1 MEDGLMEKYVKAR
14 KQGNSIVVTIPSN
27 LAVAPGTQYK
37 IEKKDNGEL
46 ILKPSKKMATSL
58 DDLFED
64 WHGSYQRANDLN
76 DWENTKPVGE
86 ELW

>member
-1 MEDGLMEKYVKAR
+1 MEDRPMEKYVKAR

-37 IEKKDNGEL
+37 VEKKDNGEL

-58 DDLFED
+58 DSLFKD
-64 WHGSYQRANDLN
+64 WHGSYQRAHDLD

>member
-1 MEDGLMEKYVKAR
+1 MEKYVKAR

-37 IEKKDNGEL
+37 VEKKDNGEL
-46 ILKPSKKMATSL
+46 ILKPSKKIATTL
-58 DDLFED
+58 DDLFKD
-64 WHGSYQRANDLN
+64 WHGSYRRASDLE
-76 DWENTKPVGE
+76 DWDNAKPVGE

>member
-1 MEDGLMEKYVKAR
+1 MEAKTMEKYVKAR

-27 LAVAPGTQYK
+27 LAVTPGTKYRV
-37 IEKKDNGEL
+37 EKRENGDL
-46 ILKPSKKMATSL
+46 ILKPSKQIATSL
-58 DDLFED
+58 DDLFRD
-64 WHGSYQRANDLN
+64 WHGTYQRADDLN

>member
-1 MEDGLMEKYVKAR
+1 MEKYVKAR

-37 IEKKDNGEL
+37 VEKKDNGEL
-46 ILKPSKKMATSL
+46 ILKPAKKMATSL
-58 DDLFED
+58 DGLFED
-64 WHGSYQRANDLN
+64 WHGDYQRAHDLSG
-76 DWENTKPVGE
+76 WENTKPVGE

>member
-1 MEDGLMEKYVKAR
+1 MEKYVKAR

-27 LAVAPGTQYK
+27 LAVIPGTKYK
-37 IEKKDNGEL
+37 VEKMENGE
-46 ILKPSKKMATSL
+46 IIFKPSQKTPTSL
-58 DDLFED
+58 DELFKG
-64 WHGSYQRANDLN
+64 WHGNYRRASDLE

>member
-1 MEDGLMEKYVKAR
+1 MEKYVKAR

-27 LAVAPGTQYK
+27 LAVTPGTRYK
-37 IEKKDNGEL
+37 VEKKDNGEL
-46 ILKPSKKMATSL
+46 ILKPSKKTANSL
-58 DDLFED
+58 DDLFKD
-64 WHGSYQRANDLN
+64 WHGSYQRATDLN